1 MTTEEIIINILHTMV
16 DFTSLSRLKVSEQ
29 VLNNLFARVAK
40 TILKWR
46 KFEIKDV
53 IGEGSYAVVI
63 LTKDNDVIK
72 ITTDKDDANN
82 SNKIKLERHKNVVFT
97 KDVAKIA
104 GIDLFII
111 YQEYAGT
118 VIREPHIKRVID
130 NGRLEDVNLQI
141 KYFREKAQIDKRFN
155 GIADGLE
162 WLRSKGIEYHD
173 VHDKNVLE
181 KDGEFVIID
190 LGLTSKVAPD
200 TGIKSLKLENKLEDI
215 FMKEI

>member
-1 MTTEEIIINILHTMV
+1 MTTEEIIVNILHTMV
-16 DFTSLSRLKVSEQ
+16 DFTSLSRLKVDEQ
-29 VLNNLFARVAK
+29 TLNKIFTRVAK

-46 KFEIKDV
+46 KFDVKDV
-53 IGEGSYAVVI
+53 VGEGSSAVAI
-63 LTKDNDVIK
+63 LTKDDDVIK

-118 VIREPHIKRVID
+118 VIRDPNIKRIID
-130 NGRLEDVNLQI
+130 NGRLENVDLQI

-173 VHDKNVLE
+173 VHDKNTLE
-181 KDGEFVIID
+181 KDGEFVLID
-190 LGLTSKVAPD
+190 LGLTSKPAPD
-200 TGIKSLKLENKLEDI
+200 TNIKSLKLESKLEDI